1 MGLHNSEAPPPC
13 TQPPCPQPSPPCTQ
27 PPCPQPT
34 LGCIGKS
41 IGSENT
47 YGVPKEDAKC
57 LF

>member
-1 MGLHNSEAPPPC
+1 M
-13 TQPPCPQPSPPCTQ
+13 
-27 PPCPQPT
+27 

-41 IGSENT
+41 IGSEYT

>member
-1 MGLHNSEAPPPC
+1 MGLHNSEAP
-13 TQPPCPQPSPPCTQ
+13 PPCTQ

-41 IGSENT
+41 IGSEYT